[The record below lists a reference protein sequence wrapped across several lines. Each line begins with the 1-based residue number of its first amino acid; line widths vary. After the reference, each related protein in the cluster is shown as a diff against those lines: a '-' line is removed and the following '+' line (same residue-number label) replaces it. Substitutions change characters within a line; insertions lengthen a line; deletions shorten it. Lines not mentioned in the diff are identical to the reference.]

1 MENASKALLIAGG
14 VLIAILILTI
24 GVYLFATY
32 GQLGE
37 SYEKNL
43 SSGEIKKFN
52 SNFIQ
57 FEGRN
62 TANGNA
68 NITAQEIVTL
78 YKFVKAYN
86 EKNETSITNIKVEND
101 SGSEILN
108 SSNTL
113 NEAELVDFIKNNS
126 NDSASPYGII
136 YFECTNI
143 EYDPNTGMVNRIE
156 FKKI

>member
-1 MENASKALLIAGG
+1 MENASKALLISGG
-14 VLIAILILTI
+14 ILIAIIILTM

-37 SYEKNL
+37 EYQKNL
-43 SSGEIKKFN
+43 SSGEIRKFN

-57 FEGRN
+57 FEERE
-62 TANGNA
+62 

-78 YKFVKAYN
+78 YKFVKSYN
-86 EKNETSITNIKVEND
+86 EKNEILTSITAIQVSNVTGSNIP
-101 SGSEILN
+101 N
-108 SSNTL
+108 SSNDL
-113 NEAELVDFIKNNS
+113 SESDLIEFIKNNS
-126 NDSASPYGII
+126 NDSANNKII

-143 EYDPNTGMVNRIE
+143 EYDESTGMVNKIE